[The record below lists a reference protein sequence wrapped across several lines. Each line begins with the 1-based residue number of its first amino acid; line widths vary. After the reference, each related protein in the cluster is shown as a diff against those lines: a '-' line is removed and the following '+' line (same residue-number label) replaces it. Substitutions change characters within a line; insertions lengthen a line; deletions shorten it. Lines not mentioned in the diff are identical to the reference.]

1 MGNCGLLLRKNK
13 INEYDKKYRIIIV
26 ALFGLSEAGLSTN

>member
-1 MGNCGLLLRKNK
+1 MGNCGLLLRKN

-26 ALFGLSEAGLSTN
+26 ALFGLSEAGLSIN